1 MWVTTAGPDCA
12 GVASGSSQAIP
23 FARLSQ
29 MNDSNTKLSKFLSY
43 VLRHRPQAIGLQL
56 GDGGWVAIEALIAAA
71 ARHGKAMTFDRLLE
85 VVATDSKRRYAF
97 NADRTMIRAVQ
108 GHSVEVDLGYAPASP
123 PAVLFHGTVERFVA
137 AILREGIRRGRRHH
151 VHLSADRE
159 TAGNVGARRGQP
171 VILTID
177 AAAMHGEG
185 HAFYRADN
193 GVWLVDHVPP
203 RFLALDS
210 GASEDLSP

>member
-1 MWVTTAGPDCA
+1 
-12 GVASGSSQAIP
+12 
-23 FARLSQ
+23 
-29 MNDSNTKLSKFLSY
+29 MNDESARLSKFLSY
-43 VLRHRPQAIGLQL
+43 VLRHRPEAIGLQL
-56 GDGGWVAIEALIAAA
+56 REGGWVAVDALLAAA
-71 ARHGKAMTFDRLLE
+71 TRHGTAMTFDRLVE
-85 VVATDSKRRYAF
+85 IVATDSKGRYAF

-108 GHSVEVDLGYAPASP
+108 GHSVEVDLGYAPVPP
-123 PAVLFHGTVERFVA
+123 PAVLYHGTVERFVA

-151 VHLSADRE
+151 VHLSVDRE

-193 GVWLVDHVPP
+193 GVWLVAHVPP
-203 RFLALDS
+203 RFLAPEADR
-210 GASEDLSP
+210 GA